1 MIKMEDNQMAK
12 QQWKPSTLLN
22 PVPVVM
28 VTCQGKEGIPNI
40 ITLAWVGT
48 INSDPPM
55 VSISVRKE
63 RHSYKLLKENGEFV
77 INLSSKKLTFATD
90 LCGVKS
96 GKDTDK
102 FKAAKL
108 TPEKATKVSVPL
120 IKESPVNLECK
131 VKKSIELG
139 SHVMFLAEIVAVNVD
154 ESIINEKGKLSLEKA
169 DPICYSHGEYW
180 SVEKPLGYFG
190 FSVNKKKTVRSN
202 RNMPLKDMKNAVA
215 RAATTKSS
223 KDSTKA
229 PIKPPINTTTKAP
242 IKLSTKEPIRAPI
255 KTPTKTQAKSPRKTY
270 KK

>member
-1 MIKMEDNQMAK
+1 MAK
-12 QQWKPSTLLN
+12 QLWKPTTLLS

-48 INSDPPM
+48 VNSDPPM

-63 RHSYKLLKENGEFV
+63 RYSYNLLKEKGEFV
-77 INLSSKKLTFATD
+77 INISTKKLIFATD

-96 GKDTDK
+96 GRDTDK

-120 IKESPVNLECK
+120 IKESPINLEC
-131 VKKSIELG
+131 VIKKTIELG
-139 SHVMFLAEIVAVNVD
+139 SHVMFIAEIVAVDVD
-154 ESIINEKGKLSLEKA
+154 ESIINEKGKLCPEKA
-169 DPICYSHGEYW
+169 DLICFSHGEYW

-190 FSVNKKKTVRSN
+190 FAVNKKKTVRSN
-202 RNMPLKDMKNAVA
+202 RNMPLKSMKNAVT
-215 RAATTKSS
+215 RASSNTETKVDKKTS
-223 KDSTKA
+223 KA
-229 PIKPPINTTTKAP
+229 PSKAP
-242 IKLSTKEPIRAPI
+242 KKVTNRETVTPSKA
-255 KTPTKTQAKSPRKTY
+255 PTKNVTRAKHSIP

>member
-1 MIKMEDNQMAK
+1 MAK
-12 QQWKPSTLLN
+12 QQWKPTTLLN
-22 PVPVVM
+22 PVPVVL

-77 INLSSKKLTFATD
+77 INLTTKKLTVATD
-90 LCGVKS
+90 FCGVKS
-96 GKDTDK
+96 GRDIDK

-108 TPEKATKVSVPL
+108 TPEEATKVSVPL
-120 IKESPVNLECK
+120 IKESPVNIECI

-139 SHVMFLAEIVAVNVD
+139 SHVMFIAQIVAVNVD
-154 ESIINEKGKLSLEKA
+154 DTVINEKGKLCLEKA

-180 SVEKPLGYFG
+180 SLDKPLGYFG

-202 RNMPLKDMKNAVA
+202 RNMPLKDMKKAVA
-215 RAATTKSS
+215 RTTNIKAGVESAKNTAKAPVNAPSKATS
-223 KDSTKA
+223 KA
-229 PIKPPINTTTKAP
+229 PIKAP
-242 IKLSTKEPIRAPI
+242 AKSPNKS
-255 KTPTKTQAKSPRKTY
+255 PTKTYGKPTKR
-270 KK
+270 